1 MEGRSSPLHFLIGAG
16 HTATSFVRCSLTA
29 QQLRRAASIK
39 RTARCSEPRT
49 PQPSRWIEWSS
60 TGEEV
65 HGLEIEYL
73 ARGHRDES
81 ERQYE
86 AKRGKVLKLI
96 QIDKEIF
103 PLAIVSSS

>member
-1 MEGRSSPLHFLIGAG
+1 
-16 HTATSFVRCSLTA
+16 
-29 QQLRRAASIK
+29 
-39 RTARCSEPRT
+39 
-49 PQPSRWIEWSS
+49 
-60 TGEEV
+60 V

-86 AKRGKVLKLI
+86 ALNVGQAKRGKVLKLI